1 MQYSLSIFYVLYLR
15 NHWLVAR
22 GRFQKYEIFLP
33 NKAPARGLGST
44 QNSELE
50 EQ

>member
-1 MQYSLSIFYVLYLR
+1 MQYSLSVFYVLYLR
-15 NHWLVAR
+15 NHWLVAW
-22 GRFQKYEIFLP
+22 GHFQKSEIFLP
-33 NKAPARGLGST
+33 NKASARGLGST

>member
-1 MQYSLSIFYVLYLR
+1 MQFISLLHAVFKKSLASGTGVIFKSLR
-15 NHWLVAR
+15 
-22 GRFQKYEIFLP
+22 FFLP